1 MRVRVNRCSFSWAC
15 ITLGKFK
22 PSTCTHCYSPCT
34 LYPSSHSI
42 YIYILLYIYWNQR
55 ARHALTCCSILHLT
69 LARQT
74 PSDIFKSSWTKC
86 RKPQFNGF
94 VSNVLAL
101 MIETTKVSTYTY
113 IYIYI
118 CLLITV
124 ELNRMS
130 NYKLVQRFL
139 CNFVTL
145 KEINQ
150 SVGDFEYI

>member
-22 PSTCTHCYSPCT
+22 ASTCIHCYSPWPFT
-34 LYPSSHSI
+34 L
-42 YIYILLYIYWNQR
+42 LLVLYIYTHWHIYKTIDIYWNRR

-69 LARQT
+69 PAKQT

-101 MIETTKVSTYTY
+101 MIETTKVSTYFSLSLS
-113 IYIYI
+113 IHINIGICMHIFI
-118 CLLITV
+118 CLLLWSQLH
-124 ELNRMS
+124 E
-130 NYKLVQRFL
+130 
-139 CNFVTL
+139 
-145 KEINQ
+145 
-150 SVGDFEYI
+150 